1 MNTPQLHDPDS
12 FGPTTWAA
20 AIDAAGMEMASAA
33 GSQYC
38 SLTTLCWP
46 AVYGYCIAKGCS
58 DFEAFVV
65 TATGIDQLVGDRS
78 IHVNEVPGGG
88 RQRQL
93 LFELSESHLG
103 RCREHGWESM
113 APKIDAPRQHI
124 LKIEQLL
131 EGMLTSTTP
140 EEAFVRLWAA
150 SLVLTA
156 IDRTREECYGDGLEP
171 HWNIFEARV
180 LTPAFSC
187 IPKEEYDLLL
197 AKWGIPD
204 VAQASLMI
212 ADVQRRLARQIRQ
225 VIHQTVD
232 DDLQVDPELNE
243 LRRALQGLGMV
254 EAICEPLRWAC
265 RVEHDAPMLAA
276 DLISTDICG
285 RVSENM
291 FLESPS
297 LEDLITAK
305 DCYKTLRLLGERG
318 ADRRVGAYLY
328 LVAIASAMIHHDTR
342 ISRQS
347 TDVLRRALGNMRDER
362 RLTRSLRLIA
372 VKAIKILDQ

>member
-1 MNTPQLHDPDS
+1 
-12 FGPTTWAA
+12 
-20 AIDAAGMEMASAA
+20 
-33 GSQYC
+33 
-38 SLTTLCWP
+38 
-46 AVYGYCIAKGCS
+46 
-58 DFEAFVV
+58 
-65 TATGIDQLVGDRS
+65 
-78 IHVNEVPGGG
+78 
-88 RQRQL
+88 
-93 LFELSESHLG
+93 
-103 RCREHGWESM
+103 
-113 APKIDAPRQHI
+113 
-124 LKIEQLL
+124 
-131 EGMLTSTTP
+131 
-140 EEAFVRLWAA
+140 
-150 SLVLTA
+150 
-156 IDRTREECYGDGLEP
+156 
-171 HWNIFEARV
+171 
-180 LTPAFSC
+180 
-187 IPKEEYDLLL
+187 
-197 AKWGIPD
+197 
-204 VAQASLMI
+204 
-212 ADVQRRLARQIRQ
+212 
-225 VIHQTVD
+225 
-232 DDLQVDPELNE
+232 
-243 LRRALQGLGMV
+243 MV